1 MTENRKETQRGRE
14 RERERE
20 RARSKRRGERN
31 GWRQKRDK
39 DGGGEEMTETNVS
52 ALTAVLH
59 FLTDR
64 HTNEDHKSNES
75 L

>member
-1 MTENRKETQRGRE
+1 MKRDRE
-14 RERERE
+14 RER
-20 RARSKRRGERN
+20 KVVVDGEGGDRLRY
-31 GWRQKRDK
+31 GRDG
-39 DGGGEEMTETNVS
+39 DGGGEKMTETNVF

-75 L
+75 LQD